1 MACEPLNKN
10 NSCVY
15 TANGKGP
22 LVTAEDDQWKEDGS
36 ESHRRNENSPHYARN
51 VSVSPKARPCE
62 KLTEKPKEKC
72 VSLTLLTGLT
82 TAPEGGTWNMGLRSV
97 GGPLGGGHA
106 RSGAPLNSR
115 ARSNASFTPAAGTF
129 HLLVSVI
136 TAPPCLVP
144 SSLLG
149 GRAPRLIMLGVAC
162 VVDHSWSINTHVFIW
177 MFFINVSKFPIA
189 NDINPES

>member
-129 HLLVSVI
+129 HLLAQLPGCGFGPPACHPWPRSSGRGV
-136 TAPPCLVP
+136 APP
-144 SSLLG
+144 
-149 GRAPRLIMLGVAC
+149 GRCP
-162 VVDHSWSINTHVFIW
+162 
-177 MFFINVSKFPIA
+177 
-189 NDINPES
+189 